1 MSDIIGST
9 YEVIEQIGA
18 GGGGIVYLARHLRLN
33 KQVVLKADKRKITTR
48 PELLRREVDVLKDLS
63 HPYIPQV
70 YDFFEE
76 NGTVYT
82 AMDFVDGESLD
93 KPLKEGKRFSQP
105 QIIQWAKQLL
115 QALDYLHSPTH
126 GDPPRGYVH
135 SDIKPANIMLRSNG
149 DICLIDFNISLALGE
164 EHIIGASAGYASPE
178 HYGLDFSFTSTVTR
192 DDRTESMHG
201 GTTTLTLPEYK
212 STDKRRS
219 IIPDVRSDIYSIGAT
234 LYHLLSGKRPP
245 KNAVDVVPLSGPE
258 ISDQVAAII
267 NKAMNPNP
275 DLRYQT
281 AAEMLREFE
290 HLHENDPRTIRH
302 KRRVRTTAVI
312 LTAMFLIGGLC
323 SFTGLRRMQQAEAVA
338 RAEAEAAEE
347 AERQAKEAERLAKE
361 AEQAAKELE
370 QLAKQALEDVR
381 SSERAYQ
388 EGNIIDAVDY
398 ALSAMSVDS
407 PYFAQAQK
415 ALTDALGV
423 YDLSAGFKPHLAL
436 ALPGEPIKTVL
447 SPDGGRVAALTS
459 GCVTVFD
466 TKTGKEIAQFPA
478 ESSALADVV
487 FLDNDRFVYAGDG
500 ALRAVELASG
510 QELWAG
516 DAATGIALS
525 ADRSTVA
532 AVYRDAEQAMIYDA
546 ETGALRK
553 TVDFGG
559 KHQSVAVNDVFLDPE
574 DMVFALDG
582 QGRWLAVSFSDG
594 SVTAF
599 CLDGSSEDVELI
611 DPSAYTHFEGGFFG
625 KYVACSA
632 IGGGDSM
639 FAVAD
644 LEAMVLTFA
653 FNAENTFHVYT
664 DDTGIYVSLDNV
676 LVQVDPETGNQT
688 EAAYTGG
695 SDIAAYD
702 CDSQYILTLTKD
714 DSVYVFNRK
723 AELFQTVET
732 EGTADVVR
740 LAGHYMVLADQDS
753 PQLRLLRLEDHE
765 DSQLFA
771 YDINYEHD
779 EARVSQD
786 GSTVMLFRYDGFRLY
801 GMDCQVL
808 AEIALPEAEQVYDQQ
823 YRREDGGSYLDVI
836 YNSGLI
842 RRYSA
847 ADGSL
852 VSETAGNAPEGFT
865 EEFLTD
871 KWRIVSE
878 LHSAPVVYDR
888 ESGEL
893 IQTLEVDGY
902 MTYVTQ
908 LDEYVITEYVNTE
921 GEHFGLLLNEN
932 IETLAVL
939 PGLCDILPDGTL
951 VFDDQMGMLRQSRI
965 YSAQELID
973 LSNTTKQK
981 IL

>member
-1 MSDIIGST
+1 MSDIIAST

-93 KPLKEGKRFSQP
+93 RPLKEGTRFSQP
-105 QIIQWAKQLL
+105 QVIKWAKQLL
-115 QALDYLHSPTH
+115 QALEYLHSPIH

-135 SDIKPANIMLRSNG
+135 SDIKPANIMRRTNG

-164 EHIIGASAGYASPE
+164 ENIIGASAGYASPE
-178 HYGLDFSFTSTVTR
+178 HYGLDFSFSSGTVTQG
-192 DDRTESMHG
+192 DSTDTIHD
-201 GTTTLTLPEYK
+201 GTTTLTMPEYK
-212 STDKRRS
+212 TAGKRRA

-234 LYHLLSGKRPP
+234 LYHLLSGKRPS
-245 KNAVDVVPLSGPE
+245 KNAMDVIPLSGPE
-258 ISDQVAAII
+258 ISGQLVAII
-267 NKAMNPNP
+267 TRAMNPNP
-275 DLRYQT
+275 DLRYQS
-281 AAEMLREFE
+281 AAEMLWDFE

-302 KRRVRTTAVI
+302 KRRVRTTAAI
-312 LTAMFLIGGLC
+312 LAALFLIGGL
-323 SFTGLRRMQQAEAVA
+323 STFTGLRRMQQAEAAA
-338 RAEAEAAEE
+338 RAQAEAAEE
-347 AERQAKEAERLAKE
+347 AERQAKEEERVAKE
-361 AEQAAKELE
+361 AE
-370 QLAKQALEDVR
+370 QLAKQALEDIR
-381 SSERAYQ
+381 SSEQAYQ

-398 ALSAMSVDS
+398 ALSAISVES

-423 YDLSAGFKPHLAL
+423 YDLSAGFKSHLAL
-436 ALPGEPIKTVL
+436 TLPGEPIKVAF
-447 SPDGGRVAALTS
+447 SPDGERIAALTS
-459 GCVTVFD
+459 GRVTVFN
-466 TKTGKEIAQFPA
+466 TETGKEIVQLPA
-478 ESSALADVV
+478 ESSALADMV
-487 FLDNDRFVYAGDG
+487 FLDNNRLIYAGDG
-500 ALRAVELASG
+500 ALRAVDLASG
-510 QELWAG
+510 QELWSG
-516 DAATGIALS
+516 NAATGIALS

-532 AVYRDAEQAMIYDA
+532 AVYRDADQAAIYDA

-559 KHQSVAVNDVFLDPE
+559 KHQSVVVNDVFLDPE

-599 CLDGSSEDVELI
+599 CLDGSGEDVELI

-625 KYVACSA
+625 EYFALSA
-632 IGGGDSM
+632 IGGGDSI
-639 FAVAD
+639 FSVAD
-644 LEAMVLTFA
+644 LDALVQTFGFSA
-653 FNAENTFHVYT
+653 ANTFHVYT

-676 LVQVDPETGNQT
+676 LVQVDPETGEQT

-695 SDIAAYD
+695 SDIANYD
-702 CDSQYILTLTKD
+702 CDSQYILTLAEDK
-714 DSVYVFNRK
+714 SVSVFNRK

-732 EGTADVVR
+732 DGTADIA
-740 LAGHYMVLADQDS
+740 LLTGQYMVLADQDS
-753 PQLRLLRLEDHE
+753 PQLRLLRLEDHQ

-779 EARVSQD
+779 EARVSHD
-786 GSTVMLFRYDGFRLY
+786 GSTIMFFRYDSFRLY
-801 GMDCQVL
+801 GIDGQVL
-808 AEIALPEAEQVYDQQ
+808 AETALPEAEQVYDQQ

-836 YNSGLI
+836 YNSGLT

-852 VSETAGNAPEGFT
+852 VSETQGEVRDNFA
-865 EEFLTD
+865 EEFLTE
-871 KWRIVSE
+871 KWRIVAN
-878 LHSAPVVYDR
+878 LHSAPEIYDR
-888 ESGEL
+888 KSGEF

-902 MTYVTQ
+902 PTYVTE
-908 LDEYVITEYVNTE
+908 LGEYLITEYVDTE
-921 GEHFGLLLNEN
+921 GVHFGLLLNDN
-932 IETLAVL
+932 FETLAVL
-939 PGLCDILPDGTL
+939 PSLCDILPDGTL

-965 YSAQELID
+965 YSVQELID
-973 LSNTTKQK
+973 LGNKQQEE
-981 IL
+981 IQ